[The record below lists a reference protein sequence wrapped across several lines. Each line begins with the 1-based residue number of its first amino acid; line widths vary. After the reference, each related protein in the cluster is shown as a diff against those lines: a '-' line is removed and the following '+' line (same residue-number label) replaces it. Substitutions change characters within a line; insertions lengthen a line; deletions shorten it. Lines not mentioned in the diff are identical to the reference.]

1 MTSPA
6 LPYDSAPVN
15 APAPVAERPTEEEG
29 PSVVFWLI
37 VGITVLYLA
46 VRFVQGVVW
55 AIERIG

>member
-1 MTSPA
+1 
-6 LPYDSAPVN
+6 
-15 APAPVAERPTEEEG
+15 VAERPTEEEG